1 MHNPKAKGRLI
12 KLTVELVEFDI
23 RYKPRVAIKA
33 QALADFL
40 VECTTDNQE
49 VGGHEDKVVE
59 PKEDAKPKKYWL
71 LFLTENQKQKLVVQ
85 GWCSKALMGS
95 YLNILSS

>member
-59 PKEDAKPKKYWL
+59 PEEDAKPKKYWL
-71 LFLTENQKQKLVVQ
+71 LFFDGESKTKTSGARLV
-85 GWCSKALMGS
+85 L
-95 YLNILSS
+95 